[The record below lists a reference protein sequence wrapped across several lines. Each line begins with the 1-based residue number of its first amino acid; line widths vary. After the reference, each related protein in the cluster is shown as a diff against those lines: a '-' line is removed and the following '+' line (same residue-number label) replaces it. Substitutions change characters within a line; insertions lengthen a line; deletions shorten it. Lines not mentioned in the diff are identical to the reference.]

1 MAEGTAPVE
10 NDALFSV
17 SRMAELLESGTDS
30 QRTVILFELQQLLD
44 HCLEDTINVLIPVL
58 CRNVHKW
65 TYELQISSTE
75 ALLDVLNQDVQ
86 PECCKMICEAAL
98 LVVRQSRSEDLF
110 EAWGEILVVGLP
122 SVKWDSQKELQE
134 ISDTLETFASDDD
147 DVSRKLAARVY
158 GSFAA
163 CLESDEVEA
172 LILRRALEL
181 ASDPDLEVRGMVA
194 ESLAFIGAVVRTEIT
209 EKKVWPRICS
219 LLMDPDARIH
229 AATLRT
235 LAHIL
240 EAHREKSPQ
249 SVLYSELLAPVFARE
264 CDFVRKAATADQRT
278 VTDETY
284 LLLEIISEVFGQ
296 LIYAMHDFF
305 PDENARKDAYKAFL
319 AMATCNGPIVRR
331 YCAYNIPGVS
341 KSLASKFSTEMS
353 SIVEFLSRDTDS
365 ETRWNLAAGIHE
377 TAAVLANKSS
387 IDNFFKSV
395 IALLQDENPLVR
407 MNTLEHFFPLLQ
419 SLTKESEL
427 GSMRRLAP
435 VFANLTLLSEGN
447 WRTQELLA
455 KQLEQACILVPPDTL
470 RGNVLPLLYQMSE
483 ESTYLVRKAAMP
495 AIARAIWCIPA
506 PHDREDAMHNFR
518 MNWAEGGVFW
528 MRMAFVDCAF
538 AASQYYSGQLF
549 RRTFSASVL
558 RMAEDP
564 VPNVRLRLASTIHHL
579 AFACQDMEELES
591 AVATLEIDN
600 DKDVFEAM
608 AGYKERVAELN
619 MGENAKDEELVRQR
633 AEGELFT
640 KLVAQKAKE
649 QQETSKKNYPSQ
661 HGKSGKFRASNM
673 MIGKGNG
680 KRDSAHDALSPTSVV
695 DQASPKG
702 VSSRRSLGTTAAP
715 KENKQEAVVRRN
727 PRSVAH
733 QGSKDEVDLQQ
744 ATSPRRI
751 SKKMLGSSS
760 ADDEDDGPP
769 SGKKIA
775 KAAMKGVL
783 LIGKKNK
790 K

>member
-1 MAEGTAPVE
+1 ME

-17 SRMAELLESGTDS
+17 SRMAELLDSGTDS

-44 HCLEDTINVLIPVL
+44 HCLDDTINVLIPVL
-58 CRNVHKW
+58 CKNVHKW
-65 TYELQISSTE
+65 AYELQISSTE
-75 ALLDVLNQDVQ
+75 ALLDVLNQEIQ
-86 PECCKMICEAAL
+86 PASSKLICEAAFR
-98 LVVRQSRSEDLF
+98 VIRQSRSEDLF

-122 SVKWDSQKELQE
+122 NVKWDNQEELRE
-134 ISDTLETFASDDD
+134 ISETLDSFASDED

-163 CLESDEVEA
+163 CLKPDEVET
-172 LILRRALEL
+172 LILPRSLEL

-194 ESLAFIGAVVRTEIT
+194 ESLAFIGAVVHIETT
-209 EKKVWPRICS
+209 EKRVWPKICS

-240 EAHREKSPQ
+240 EAHREKNSH
-249 SVLYSELLAPVFARE
+249 SVLYSELLGPVFARE
-264 CDFVRKAATADQRT
+264 CEFVRKAATADQRT
-278 VTDETY
+278 VNDEIY

-296 LIYAMHDFF
+296 LIFAMHPFF
-305 PDENARKDAYKAFL
+305 PDDSARKDAYKAFL

-341 KSLASKFSTEMS
+341 KSIASRFSTEMS

-435 VFANLTLLSEGN
+435 VFENLTLLSEGN

-470 RGNVLPLLYQMSE
+470 RANVLPLLYQMSE

-495 AIARAIWCIPA
+495 AIAKALWCIPTPQERYEA
-506 PHDREDAMHNFR
+506 TQNFR
-518 MNWAEGGVFW
+518 VNWAEGGVFW

-538 AASQYYSGQLF
+538 AASKYYSGQLF
-549 RRTFSASVL
+549 RRTFSASLL

-579 AFACQDMEELES
+579 EFSCRDMKEFAA
-591 AVATLEIDN
+591 AVEALKTDN
-600 DKDVFEAM
+600 DVDVSEAM
-608 AGYKERVAELN
+608 VGYDDRAAELDKGN
-619 MGENAKDEELVRQR
+619 ETRVEDFARQQ
-633 AEGELFT
+633 AEGDMFN
-640 KLVAQKAKE
+640 KLLAQKAKE
-649 QQETSKKNYPSQ
+649 SQEKAKKEEAAQKEKSLKFRGPSMIMGMGSKKDQ
-661 HGKSGKFRASNM
+661 SG
-673 MIGKGNG
+673 
-680 KRDSAHDALSPTSVV
+680 DSGSPTSV
-695 DQASPKG
+695 APSPR
-702 VSSRRSLGTTAAP
+702 SSTSRRSNPIGP
-715 KENKQEAVVRRN
+715 KQTKQEQPQNSRRA
-727 PRSVAH
+727 SSWSGIGQV
-733 QGSKDEVDLQQ
+733 SKDEIEEPT
-744 ATSPRRI
+744 ASSPRKLA
-751 SKKMLGSSS
+751 KKKLSS
-760 ADDEDDGPP
+760 ADEEDDGPP

-783 LIGKKNK
+783 LMGKKSK